1 MMLFYANA
9 TGYTCPFRV
18 GDELSFDLAKAKR
31 GAKLSASA
39 AIPLWAE
46 DFSDVLPDMPE
57 IELELEYSME
67 RIPNSFMTLAEIY
80 LGTKATESA
89 RIIFMDRPLSGTY
102 STLARDARLLM
113 KKGSSNLGKL
123 SEAESGDTMMD
134 LSLLTRLGAPF
145 MAIPTRKRY
154 TPHRILGELMK
165 EDLAEDELM
174 QRLSLD
180 ERQLSSA
187 LKRLKKY
194 DESYNGELFDD
205 SGPGRLKL
213 KARVA
218 GYWKRCVE
226 LAMAY
231 TERVYGRGESPLN
244 VGDDQWLTIL
254 DVNTIA
260 LILLIRLCELCAEKR
275 ILLVGLTKD
284 TTATD
289 IHRAVLPFAVRRG
302 VVHPKAAA
310 PGLKNDKAFLS
321 VLSAMNRELEIPWRT
336 AGYDYAFSTMIATPG
351 GEEFKPARKVV
362 AREELFVRSF
372 FQSRSL
378 GSSGKIRSQVFLFD
392 RAFDPKRDAGD
403 VDAVEVREFSGP
415 TIVTP
420 YFEGGQTSAMS
431 NMILHILAMS
441 DNPEVYEAFGHN
453 QLLYLADKA
462 VKAEIRLMRSSLRGV
477 ADLRLGS
484 ISKREQVYGITTS
497 YREQRA
503 GTEASRMKEASR
515 VD

>member
-1 MMLFYANA
+1 MSSEIANKLSEQTKGLVSRFEGRMSLFNGRDDLLRLLRPLDRSAADAFAKEYFGEGEHAAIGIDGSRAFDERLQMMLFYANA

-260 LILLIRLCELCAEKR
+260 LILLI
-275 ILLVGLTKD
+275 
-284 TTATD
+284 
-289 IHRAVLPFAVRRG
+289 
-302 VVHPKAAA
+302 
-310 PGLKNDKAFLS
+310 
-321 VLSAMNRELEIPWRT
+321 
-336 AGYDYAFSTMIATPG
+336 
-351 GEEFKPARKVV
+351 
-362 AREELFVRSF
+362 
-372 FQSRSL
+372 
-378 GSSGKIRSQVFLFD
+378 
-392 RAFDPKRDAGD
+392 
-403 VDAVEVREFSGP
+403 
-415 TIVTP
+415 
-420 YFEGGQTSAMS
+420 
-431 NMILHILAMS
+431 
-441 DNPEVYEAFGHN
+441 
-453 QLLYLADKA
+453 
-462 VKAEIRLMRSSLRGV
+462 
-477 ADLRLGS
+477 
-484 ISKREQVYGITTS
+484 
-497 YREQRA
+497 
-503 GTEASRMKEASR
+503 
-515 VD
+515 